1 MSYAALKMI
10 HISSVVVSYLLFT
23 LRGIWMMQESAA
35 LRQRWVKASPHIVDT
50 VLLTSAIAL
59 AVKIEQD
66 PINDSWLSAKV
77 AGLLIY
83 IALGMLA
90 LRFGKTRQVRI
101 FAWIG
106 AQFVFF
112 YIVLVAVT
120 KNPALFFS
128 ATS

>member
-1 MSYAALKMI
+1 MI

-101 FAWIG
+101 LAWIG

>member
-1 MSYAALKMI
+1 MQITERRIGQTVILDLVGELTYANRTAFKAAVERNRQTGCRHVILNMQGVRFLD
-10 HISSVVVSYLLFT
+10 SS
-23 LRGIWMMQESAA
+23 
-35 LRQRWVKASPHIVDT
+35 
-50 VLLTSAIAL
+50 
-59 AVKIEQD
+59 
-66 PINDSWLSAKV
+66 
-77 AGLLIY
+77 
-83 IALGMLA
+83 ALGMLA